1 MCVCVCVCV
10 CISIITESSI
20 TCTYLTQWM
29 TWPKGCN
36 YRGNQSHS
44 EKKQGEKLE
53 KEDKLLLREA
63 SLFLKPIWGKG
74 REEGNLRSVGWIN
87 LKL

>member
-1 MCVCVCVCV
+1 VRRSRERSWKRK
-10 CISIITESSI
+10 I
-20 TCTYLTQWM
+20 
-29 TWPKGCN
+29 
-36 YRGNQSHS
+36 
-44 EKKQGEKLE
+44 
-53 KEDKLLLREA
+53 KLLLREA